1 MNIAKTYWLLNSNLS
16 QPKADYF
23 RTSDKTP
30 YERGI
35 DALDHFRYYG
45 GKPLNI
51 EKTYLNR
58 LIMPIYE
65 DLDLFQLKITKKFLQ
80 IKDFQDN
87 FNWDETTKELVNLS
101 KIVSISIKENVK
113 NKKTIIKDILSD
125 FKSTKKD
132 TNLILEEAVKK
143 RKIIKPFLQYME
155 HRELDDQELMNK
167 TRYKFLNNCERLR
180 KFRENMMIE
189 EHLKENRDT
198 EKDIEKFNDY
208 LVEFQ
213 KNLESKGRRMKI
225 ERLKMKINDMQLSLE
240 KEMMSKREIPKI
252 KRKIESVGVYK
263 YDPNKE
269 YESNEILEYKVDKSK
284 MSTNHKISSYSNMS
298 SFSRYIRDKISEEI

>member
-80 IKDFQDN
+80 KKNFQDN
-87 FNWDETTKELVNLS
+87 FNCDETTKELVNLS

-132 TNLILEEAVKK
+132 TNLI
-143 RKIIKPFLQYME
+143 F
-155 HRELDDQELMNK
+155 
-167 TRYKFLNNCERLR
+167 
-180 KFRENMMIE
+180 
-189 EHLKENRDT
+189 
-198 EKDIEKFNDY
+198 
-208 LVEFQ
+208 
-213 KNLESKGRRMKI
+213 
-225 ERLKMKINDMQLSLE
+225 
-240 KEMMSKREIPKI
+240 
-252 KRKIESVGVYK
+252 
-263 YDPNKE
+263 
-269 YESNEILEYKVDKSK
+269 
-284 MSTNHKISSYSNMS
+284 
-298 SFSRYIRDKISEEI
+298 

>member
-87 FNWDETTKELVNLS
+87 FNCDETTKELVNLS

-284 MSTNHKISSYSNMS
+284 ISTNHKISSYSNMS
-298 SFSRYIRDKISEEI
+298 SFQDILEIK